1 MTEYGTAIS
10 IVVAATF
17 LLIPTLGEI
26 YAERSGVLNL
36 GIEGI
41 ILSGAAGSFLLAHKT
56 RHGIN
61 LGFFALEWSQEDTT
75 FLGGSINIWIGIIMG
90 MLIGILLSSIHA
102 VLSITLN
109 RNQIVSGFALFI
121 FGSGLSGLLGQDVVG
136 KSDEVEQLEPVS
148 VPILED
154 IPVIGEIFF
163 NHDVLVY
170 LSFLLVPILWFVLFR
185 TKIGIII
192 RTIGENPAA
201 AHNQGIDVKKVRF
214 LCVLFGGALAGL
226 GGAYLSLAWL
236 GFWSE
241 GMTSA
246 RGWIVIALVIVALW
260 HPVMAFFASYVFG
273 AFWVIQFNI
282 QSGVD
287 VLGFS
292 IKMPVAITNML
303 PYVITIV
310 FLAMWGLLLSRSKV
324 KRIVGAPSALTVPFE
339 ED

>member
-1 MTEYGTAIS
+1 MTEYVTAFS

-26 YAERSGVLNL
+26 FAERSGVLNL
-36 GIEGI
+36 GIEGM
-41 ILSGAAGSFLLAHKT
+41 ILSSAAGSFLFAHKT
-56 RHGIN
+56 RNI
-61 LGFFALEWSQEDTT
+61 LGDVS
-75 FLGGSINIWIGIIMG
+75 FLGGGINIWIGIVAG
-90 MLIGILLSSIHA
+90 MMIGMLLSSIHA
-102 VLSITLN
+102 ILSIYFN

-121 FGSGLSGLLGQDVVG
+121 FGTGLSGLIGQDVVG
-136 KSDEVEQLEPVS
+136 KSDEVEPLSPVA

-163 NHDVLVY
+163 KHDVLVY
-170 LSFLLVPILWFVLFR
+170 LSFLLVPILWFILFR
-185 TKIGIII
+185 TKIGIVI

-201 AHNQGIDVKKVRF
+201 AHNQGIDVKRIRF
-214 LCVLFGGALAGL
+214 FCVLFGGALAGL

-260 HPVMAFFASYVFG
+260 HPVLALFASYVFG
-273 AFWVIQFNI
+273 TFWVLKFNI
-282 QSGVD
+282 ASGVD
-287 VLGFS
+287 VLGIY

-310 FLAMWGLLLSRSKV
+310 FLALWGLLLSLSKI
-324 KRIVGAPSALTVPFE
+324 KRVVGAPSALTVAFE